1 MGLATIEEA
10 IEDYRQ
16 GKFVIIV
23 DDEDR
28 ENEGDLCQAAEFCS
42 PQSINFMA
50 KYGRGLICMPIIGER
65 LDERD
70 DARVGGDFCITLA
83 YDLPTGSGKTTPE
96 RDTYQGRFLEL
107 VPNERVVEL
116 HTFVTDDAALQGQ
129 MTVTFTLEDAGTGT
143 FLSAIHD
150 GLPPGLSPEDN
161 EVGWAMALRK
171 LAAYLESP
179 AAPSALR

>member
-1 MGLATIEEA
+1 MSATFITPRIQAPRAKVYAALLDPAAIAAWKVPDQMTCTVEA
-10 IEDYRQ
+10 
-16 GKFVIIV
+16 F
-23 DDEDR
+23 
-28 ENEGDLCQAAEFCS
+28 
-42 PQSINFMA
+42 
-50 KYGRGLICMPIIGER
+50 
-65 LDERD
+65 

-83 YDLPTGSGKTTPE
+83 YDLPTGNGKTTPE